1 MLARRGG
8 LGLEVEILEVDT
20 ADHQHIQWIH
30 LIGATN
36 QELLGILEQHN
47 IQLALPSVSQ
57 RASFDRY
64 SDFYYVRFYAFPG
77 DDNRA
82 PVRPTAVHVVVQS
95 KTVLSWSGP
104 ETQHTF
110 KQLQEKIDRHRNL
123 IHNVHGLCY
132 ALLDQIV
139 EDTFWMFDR
148 LNDRL
153 ASVEHEVFQ
162 KSIPGNIQ
170 PRIFRLKREILGL
183 RHILAS
189 ERDVSYQL
197 VRFWDTVSANGSQS
211 RESSLW
217 SFELYDHVI
226 RLFDSAD
233 TYRELVNS
241 ALDIYLSNVS
251 NRLNEIV
258 KKLTIMTALFVPAS
272 LVAALYGMNFDFLP
286 GQHHPWGFYFVIGGV
301 SIASVALVW
310 IFRSRRWL

>member
-1 MLARRGG
+1 M
-8 LGLEVEILEVDT
+8 EVEILEVDT
-20 ADHQHIQWIH
+20 TDRQHITWIH
-30 LIGATN
+30 LIGAGD
-36 QELLGILEQHN
+36 QELLSVLEQQN
-47 IQLALPSVSQ
+47 IQLTVPSRSQ

-64 SDFYYVRFYAFPG
+64 SDFYYVRFYAFPA
-77 DDNRA
+77 DNNSA
-82 PVRPTAVHVVVQS
+82 KVRPAAVHVVVQS
-95 KTVLSWSGP
+95 ATVLTWSSP
-104 ETQHTF
+104 ETQNTF
-110 KQLQEKIDRHRNL
+110 RQLRDKMDRHRNL

-153 ASVEHEVFQ
+153 ASVEHEVFL
-162 KSIPGNIQ
+162 KSIPANIQ
-170 PRIFRLKREILGL
+170 PQIFRLKREILGL

-197 VRFWDTVSANGSQS
+197 VRFWDTVLAEDRQS
-211 RESSLW
+211 RPSTFW

-258 KKLTIMTALFVPAS
+258 KKLTIMTALFVPAT
-272 LVAALYGMNFDFLP
+272 LVAALYGMNFDVLP
-286 GQHHPWGFYFVIGGV
+286 GQHHPWGFFFVIGGV
-301 SIASVALVW
+301 SIASIVLVW

>member
-1 MLARRGG
+1 MQVG
-8 LGLEVEILEVDT
+8 ILEVDT
-20 ADHQHIQWIH
+20 ADHQHIQWMH
-30 LIGATN
+30 LTGASN
-36 QELLGILEQHN
+36 QELLRVLEQRD
-47 IQLALPSVSQ
+47 IQLVLPSVSQ

-64 SDFYYVRFYAFPG
+64 SDFYYVRFYAFPSDG
-77 DDNRA
+77 HSSRVQPA
-82 PVRPTAVHVVVQS
+82 AVHMVVQPTAIL
-95 KTVLSWSGP
+95 TWSGQA
-104 ETQHTF
+104 TQDTF
-110 KQLQEKIDRHRNL
+110 QQLRNKMDRHRNL
-123 IHNVHGLCY
+123 IDNVHSLCY

-162 KSIPGNIQ
+162 KSIPGDIQ

-197 VRFWDTVSANGSQS
+197 VRFWDTIFTKGTQS
-211 RESSLW
+211 TASTLW

-233 TYRELVNS
+233 TYRELINS

-258 KKLTIMTALFVPAS
+258 KKLTIMTVLFVPAS

-301 SIASVALVW
+301 GIASIALVW

>member
-1 MLARRGG
+1 MQVG
-8 LGLEVEILEVDT
+8 ILEVDT
-20 ADHQHIQWIH
+20 ADHQHIQWMH
-30 LIGATN
+30 LTGASN
-36 QELLGILEQHN
+36 QELLRVLEQRD
-47 IQLALPSVSQ
+47 IQLVLPSVSQ

-64 SDFYYVRFYAFPG
+64 SDFYYVRFYAFASDGNSSRVQP
-77 DDNRA
+77 A
-82 PVRPTAVHVVVQS
+82 AVHMVVQPTAI
-95 KTVLSWSGP
+95 LSWSGQA
-104 ETQHTF
+104 TQDTF
-110 KQLQEKIDRHRNL
+110 QQLRNKMDRRRNL
-123 IHNVHGLCY
+123 IDNVHSLCY

-162 KSIPGNIQ
+162 KSIPGDIQ

-197 VRFWDTVSANGSQS
+197 VRFWDTIFTKGTQS
-211 RESSLW
+211 PASTLW

-233 TYRELVNS
+233 TYRELINS

-301 SIASVALVW
+301 GIASIALVW